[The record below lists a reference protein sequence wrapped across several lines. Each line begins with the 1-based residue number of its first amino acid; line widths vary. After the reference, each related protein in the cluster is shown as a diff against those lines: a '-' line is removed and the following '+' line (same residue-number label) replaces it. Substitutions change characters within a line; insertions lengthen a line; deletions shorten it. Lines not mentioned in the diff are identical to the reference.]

1 MGKYT
6 KFQNRMKKPEKVL
19 HPVWR
24 GIGCVLW
31 IIVPVMAYAA
41 ASLTVDL
48 LAGNGMIP
56 AEMLGFV
63 QFPDWVYK
71 APFLSLA
78 AQGIH
83 SIRNLWSILIFFV
96 VYALVLAGI
105 ASIAY
110 ASAYRV
116 MGPPRYTALD
126 APPTGHKPTQ
136 KSR

>member
-6 KFQNRMKKPEKVL
+6 KYQTRIKKPEKVL

-31 IIVPVMAYAA
+31 IIVPVMAYAS

-56 AEMLGFV
+56 AEMLGYV
-63 QFPDWVYK
+63 QFPDWAWK
-71 APFLSLA
+71 APFVSLL
-78 AQGIH
+78 AQGVH

-96 VYALVLAGI
+96 VYTLVLAGI

-110 ASAYRV
+110 AAAYRV

-126 APPTGHKPTQ
+126 APPSGHKPTQ